1 MTAKE
6 DMAAPLP
13 ENEEQ
18 RLAALRSYEILDTEA
33 EAGFDE
39 IARTIAEIC
48 EVPVALVSLLDERR
62 QWFKARHGLDLA
74 ETPREQ
80 AFCSHAILQP
90 DELLEVPDARADERF
105 AANPLVAAD
114 PNIRFYAGAPLRT
127 ADGHALGTLCVIDR
141 KPRRLNDAQRSC
153 LKALSKQ
160 VMAQL
165 ELRRALREKERA
177 LKQKDM
183 LLKEVNH
190 RVKNG
195 LQMIGSLMQLQKRK
209 ILDPVAQQQIADMG
223 TRIQT
228 LATVHRHLYRHD
240 DLAKAELGAY
250 LREVCKPLANS
261 ADVGIS
267 VEAPAVLLPVDALVP
282 LAMMISELVTN
293 AAKYARVGARRPH
306 IWIEGSL
313 MPPLPDDIDAA
324 DSQRLHLV
332 VRDDGPGLPPGFD
345 LEQTT
350 GLGMRVITSLVQ
362 QLDGS
367 IVVGPGP
374 GAQFEIDV
382 KMKAV
387 GRR

>member
-1 MTAKE
+1 
-6 DMAAPLP
+6 MAAPLP

-18 RLAALRSYEILDTEA
+18 RLAALRGYEILDTGA
-33 EAGFDE
+33 ETGFDE
-39 IARTIAEIC
+39 ITRTIAEIC
-48 EVPVALVSLLDERR
+48 DTPVALVSLLDEHR
-62 QWFKARHGLDLA
+62 QWFKARHGIDVA
-74 ETPREQ
+74 ETAREH
-80 AFCSHAILQP
+80 AFCGHAVLNP
-90 DELLEVPDARADERF
+90 GELLEVPDASADERF
-105 AANPLVAAD
+105 AANPLVTGD
-114 PNIRFYAGAPLRT
+114 PRIRFYAGAPLTT
-127 ADGHALGTLCVIDR
+127 AEGHALGTLCVIDL
-141 KPRRLNDAQRSC
+141 KPRQLTASQRTC

-240 DLAKAELGAY
+240 DLAKAELGSY

-261 ADVGIS
+261 ADVDIA
-267 VEAPAVLLPVDALVP
+267 VDAPTVLLPVDALVP
-282 LAMMISELVTN
+282 LAMIISELVTN
-293 AAKYARVGARRPH
+293 AAKYARVAGPAGAGARRPH
-306 IWIEGSL
+306 IWIEGAL
-313 MPPLPDDIDAA
+313 LPALPNTVDAT
-324 DSQRLHLV
+324 DSQHLHLS
-332 VRDDGPGLPPGFD
+332 VRDDGPGLPLGFD

-362 QLDGS
+362 QLDGT
-367 IVVGPGP
+367 IAVGPGP

-387 GRR
+387 ERG

>member
-1 MTAKE
+1 
-6 DMAAPLP
+6 MAAPIP

-18 RLAALRSYEILDTEA
+18 RLAALHGYEILDTEA
-33 EAGFDE
+33 DGAFDE

-48 EVPVALVSLLDERR
+48 QTPVALVSLLDERR
-62 QWFKARHGLDLA
+62 QWFKARFGIDVA
-74 ETPREQ
+74 ETPREH
-80 AFCSHAILQP
+80 AFCGHAILRP
-90 DELLEVPDARADERF
+90 DELLEVADATQDHRF
-105 AANPLVAAD
+105 ADNPLVTGD
-114 PNIRFYAGAPLRT
+114 PNIRFYAGAPLNT
-127 ADGHALGTLCVIDR
+127 ADGHALGTLCVIDH
-141 KPRRLNDAQRSC
+141 KPRQLNDAQRSC

-261 ADVGIS
+261 ADVDI
-267 VEAPAVLLPVDALVP
+267 VVDAPTVLLPVDALVP
-282 LAMMISELVTN
+282 LAMIISELVTN
-293 AAKYARVGARRPH
+293 AAKYGRVAAPAGAAARRPH
-306 IWIEGSL
+306 IRIEGSL
-313 MPPLPDDIDAA
+313 LPPLPNDIEAA

-345 LEQTT
+345 LEHTT

-367 IVVGPGP
+367 IAIGPGP
-374 GAQFEIDV
+374 GAAFEIDV
-382 KMKAV
+382 RMKAV
-387 GRR
+387 GRG